1 MCVVS
6 GGGKVGLSFYIVET
20 GHVHVMADTAERDDY
35 SLLKRGVY
43 RVVFRWVY
51 LTSLLAVMLQVEPNI
66 VILSARADDHMLK
79 AVNDYG

>member
-35 SLLKRGVY
+35 SLLKRGTGL
-43 RVVFRWVY
+43 Y
-51 LTSLLAVMLQVEPNI
+51 LDRFASHLCLQ
-66 VILSARADDHMLK
+66 
-79 AVNDYG
+79 